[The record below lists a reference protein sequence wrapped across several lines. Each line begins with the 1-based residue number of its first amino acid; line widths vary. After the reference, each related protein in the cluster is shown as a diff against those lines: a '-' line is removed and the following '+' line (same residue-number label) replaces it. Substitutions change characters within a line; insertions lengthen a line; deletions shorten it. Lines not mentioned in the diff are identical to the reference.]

1 MTGPAGAAGRPAVVE
16 RDRSR
21 TAGGAHP
28 GAGDGPVRTGSL
40 RARVVVAVLVL
51 LAVVLTSLAVVV
63 TTVLGNSLREDLR
76 ARLQDRAGYAV
87 VLQQQGVTGQT
98 LADQMS
104 GGGIFS
110 SFTADGAEYI
120 GRPDAAPPAQAR
132 PVPAPGNPPAAT
144 PPLPQPAVEPDVAFS
159 EAAGTLTAQ
168 VTLPGGVLQ
177 LQAEEGDIER
187 TLSTLRTIEIV
198 AGIAALAVTGL
209 VLVRLVGVALRP
221 LDRMAALARRIG
233 AGARGRRLRPTKP
246 DTDLGR
252 TAVAFDEMLDALE
265 AAETSAQQAQERMR
279 QFLADASHDLRT
291 PLAGIVAGADALLRA
306 DFDGLDRADREQRLV
321 AIVRQSRHAARL
333 VDDLIVMARMDNAG
347 PGAAPAGRVRP
358 VDPVDLVRDQ
368 VAGVALRRPDQRFE
382 LAADAAG
389 VTVRIDPDELGRA
402 VANLL
407 ENAARAGS
415 PGGPVAV
422 TVTSRPAAGDGGTGE
437 VEPEVETD
445 PVDVVV
451 AVEDGGPGV
460 PPDQRDR
467 IFERFVRLSSERA
480 GDGSGLGLPIARA
493 VARRAGGDVVC
504 LARPDGRPGAR
515 FELRLPAVPGGAG
528 ALVGGPGHHGPDH
541 GGVPGPVGG
550 PGDSGIPSLAP
561 PAGLPSGA

>member
-1 MTGPAGAAGRPAVVE
+1 MIRTISGNAAAHRTAVDPPGRP
-16 RDRSR
+16 RPGDGSD
-21 TAGGAHP
+21 P
-28 GAGDGPVRTGSL
+28 GAGDQPVRTGSL
-40 RARVVVAVLVL
+40 RARVVVSVLVL
-51 LAVVLTSLAVVV
+51 LAVVLTLLAVVV

-104 GGGIFS
+104 GGGISS
-110 SFTADGAEYI
+110 SFAADGTEYI
-120 GRPDAAPPAQAR
+120 GRPDAAPLAQVR

-144 PPLPQPAVEPDVAFS
+144 PPLPQPAVEPDVAFN
-159 EAAGTLTAQ
+159 EADGTLTAQ

-177 LQAEEGDIER
+177 LQAGEGDIER

-198 AGIAALAVTGL
+198 AGIAALLITGL

-221 LDRMAALARRIG
+221 MDRMAALARRIG

-265 AAETSAQQAQERMR
+265 AAETSAHQAQERMR

-306 DFDGLDRADREQRLV
+306 DFDRLDRADREQRLV

-333 VDDLIVMARMDNAG
+333 VDDLIVMARMDNTR
-347 PGAAPAGRVRP
+347 PGAAPDGRVRP
-358 VDPVDLVRDQ
+358 VDPVDLVRDH
-368 VAGVALRRPDQRFE
+368 VAGVALQRPDQRYE
-382 LAADAAG
+382 LAADVAG

-407 ENAARAGS
+407 ENAARAGP
-415 PGGPVAV
+415 PGGLVAV
-422 TVTSRPAAGDGGTGE
+422 TVTTRPAAGGGE
-437 VEPEVETD
+437 V
-445 PVDVVV
+445 VVG
-451 AVEDGGPGV
+451 VEDEGHGV
-460 PPDQRDR
+460 PSDQRDR

-504 LARPDGRPGAR
+504 LARSDGRPGAR
-515 FELRLPAVPGGAG
+515 FELRLPAVPDAAG
-528 ALVGGPGHHGPDH
+528 ALVGGPGHHRPDH
-541 GGVPGPVGG
+541 GGQPGPDGG
-550 PGDSGIPSLAP
+550 PGPDDAGIPSP
-561 PAGLPSGA
+561 NPRTGLPSEA